1 MKKRICSRMLAALL
15 LLCLLPLGQT
25 VLAEPEAS
33 FSVDVQAQGNVPAKP
48 ETYTLVL
55 TGDEGAP
62 MPEGSR
68 DGQYAMQVEG
78 PGVADFPAIAYESVG
93 VYHYVITQKPGTNS
107 SCTYDD
113 TRYEITVTV
122 ANQKSEPGLEVTIAI
137 RNSQTQEKVEQ
148 MVFRNDYA
156 YPPEI
161 PQTGESGNLPLMLG
175 LWVLSLLAM
184 GLLWKQRKTA

>member
-25 VLAEPEAS
+25 VLAETEAS

-62 MPEGSR
+62 MPEGSQ

-122 ANQKSEPGLEVTIAI
+122 TNQKSEPGLEVTIAI

-148 MVFRNDYA
+148 VVFRNDYA

-175 LWVLSLLAM
+175 LWVCSLLAVVF
-184 GLLWKQRKTA
+184 LWKQRKTV

>member
-25 VLAEPEAS
+25 VLAETEAS

-62 MPEGSR
+62 MPEGSQ

-148 MVFRNDYA
+148 VVFRNDYA

-175 LWVLSLLAM
+175 LWVCSLLAVAF
-184 GLLWKQRKTA
+184 LWKQRKTV

>member
-25 VLAEPEAS
+25 VLAETEAS

-62 MPEGSR
+62 MPEGSQ

-148 MVFRNDYA
+148 VVFRNDYA

-161 PQTGESGNLPLMLG
+161 PQTGESGSLPLMLG

>member
-25 VLAEPEAS
+25 VLAETEAS

-68 DGQYAMQVEG
+68 DGQYTMQVEG
-78 PGVADFPAIAYESVG
+78 SGVADFPAIAYESVG

-122 ANQKSEPGLEVTIAI
+122 TNQKSEPGLEVTIAI

-148 MVFRNDYA
+148 VVFRNDYA

-175 LWVLSLLAM
+175 LWVCSLLAVAF
-184 GLLWKQRKTA
+184 LWKQRKTV

>member
-33 FSVDVQAQGNVPAKP
+33 FSVDVQAQGNVPTKP

-62 MPEGSR
+62 MPEGSQ
-68 DGQYAMQVEG
+68 DGQYTMQVEG

-148 MVFRNDYA
+148 VVFRNDYA

-161 PQTGESGNLPLMLG
+161 PQTGESGSLPLMLG
-175 LWVLSLLAM
+175 LWVCSLLAV
-184 GLLWKQRKTA
+184 GFLWKQRKTV

>member
-33 FSVDVQAQGNVPAKP
+33 FSVDVQAQGNVPAKQ

-62 MPEGSR
+62 MPEGSQ

-148 MVFRNDYA
+148 VVFRNDYA

-161 PQTGESGNLPLMLG
+161 PQTGESGSLPLMLG
-175 LWVLSLLAM
+175 LWVCSLLAV
-184 GLLWKQRKTA
+184 GFLWKQRKTV

>member
-25 VLAEPEAS
+25 VLAETEAS

-62 MPEGSR
+62 MPEGSQ

-175 LWVLSLLAM
+175 LWVCSLLAVAF
-184 GLLWKQRKTA
+184 LWKQRKTV

>member
-33 FSVDVQAQGNVPAKP
+33 FSVDVQAQGNVPTKP

-62 MPEGSR
+62 MPEGSQ
-68 DGQYAMQVEG
+68 DGQYTMQVEG

-148 MVFRNDYA
+148 VVFRNDYA

-161 PQTGESGNLPLMLG
+161 PQTGESGSLPLMLG
-175 LWVLSLLAM
+175 LWVCSLLAVAF
-184 GLLWKQRKTA
+184 LWKQRKTV

>member
-1 MKKRICSRMLAALL
+1 MDA
-15 LLCLLPLGQT
+15 
-25 VLAEPEAS
+25 
-33 FSVDVQAQGNVPAKP
+33 QAQVNVPARQA
-48 ETYTLVL
+48 TYTLVL

-62 MPEGSR
+62 MPEGSQ
-68 DGQYAMQVEG
+68 DVQYTMQVEG
-78 PGVADFPAIAYESVG
+78 SGVADFPAIAYESVG

-122 ANQKSEPGLEVTIAI
+122 TNQKSEPGLEVTIAI

-148 MVFRNDYA
+148 VVFRNDYA

-161 PQTGESGNLPLMLG
+161 PQTGESGSLPLMLG
-175 LWVLSLLAM
+175 LWLCSLLAVAF
-184 GLLWKQRKTA
+184 LWKQRKTV

>member
-68 DGQYAMQVEG
+68 DGQYTMKVEG
-78 PGVADFPAIAYESVG
+78 PQVADFPAIVYQSVG
-93 VYHYVITQKPGTNS
+93 VYHYAIVQKPGTNS

-122 ANQKSEPGLEVTIAI
+122 TNQKSEPGLEVTIAI

-148 MVFRNDYA
+148 VEFRNAYA

>member
-33 FSVDVQAQGNVPAKP
+33 FSVNVQAQGNVPAKS

-62 MPEGSR
+62 MPEGSQ
-68 DGQYAMQVEG
+68 DGQYTMQVEG
-78 PGVADFPAIAYESVG
+78 ARVADFPAIAYESVG
-93 VYHYVITQKPGTNS
+93 VYHYAIVQKPGTNS

-122 ANQKSEPGLEVTIAI
+122 TNQKSEPGLEVTIAI

-148 MVFRNDYA
+148 VVFRNDYA

-175 LWVLSLLAM
+175 LWVCSLLAVAF
-184 GLLWKQRKTA
+184 LWKQRKTV